1 MKINDLT
8 YSKNPFFTLCLPAEA
23 AETGNDKTNKH
34 MELLNDN
41 LKIEERIFSIRGKQ
55 VILDRDLA
63 QLYGV
68 ETKVLNQAVKRNAER
83 FPESFMFKLTT
94 DEFDGLVTICDR
106 FESLKHSSVTPHA
119 FTEQGVAMLSAV
131 LRSAT
136 AVSVSIKIME
146 SFVRMRQFLT
156 MNSKAHDR
164 FLIIDDAV
172 YLIGASI
179 KDLGKKWFGFTLME
193 NTDARELIAKL

>member
-1 MKINDLT
+1 
-8 YSKNPFFTLCLPAEA
+8 
-23 AETGNDKTNKH
+23 
-34 MELLNDN
+34 MELLYDN

-156 MNSKAHDR
+156 MNSNLFHRVGTLETRIIETEAHLPKR
-164 FLIIDDAV
+164 
-172 YLIGASI
+172 
-179 KDLGKKWFGFTLME
+179 T
-193 NTDARELIAKL
+193 TDF